1 MPPVTIQN
9 YPVMFGFPDTQPKSF
24 AGVNAGLAV
33 YLTKKYG
40 ARKLLV
46 GSNWTVLQMGV
57 RFRHKLKAPPWTGP
71 FTLAGKRVGFGLCS
85 GTANPYRSASTTH
98 FVGVSTGIGTWT
110 RVAAGNWWTTGY
122 RVFRQVTATETLID
136 SGSIGTLR
144 VSGAD
149 DLCSAWYCRFEK
161 LSSTSMAFDLYVPNG
176 NNSPGEDDFVAQLRS
191 EDWRNSLNNHAGYQ
205 QFASTGTVNEAAGAL
220 DTINIFSDI
229 LDNEARQLGSVEFLS
244 VRAAIIS

>member
-1 MPPVTIQN
+1 
-9 YPVMFGFPDTQPKSF
+9 MFGFPDTQPKSF
-24 AGVNAGLAV
+24 AGVNAGLAI
-33 YLTKKYG
+33 LLPHRKG

-46 GSNWTVLQMGV
+46 GSNWTVLQMGI

-98 FVGVSTGIGTWT
+98 FVGVSTGIGTWQ
-110 RVAAGNWWTTGY
+110 RVASGNWWQTGY
-122 RVFRQVTATETLID
+122 RVFRQVTATETLIA
-136 SGSIGTLR
+136 SGSVGTLR

-161 LSSTSMAFDLYVPNG
+161 LSSTSMGFDVFVPNG
-176 NNSPGEDDFVAQLRS
+176 NNSPGEADFLAQLQS
-191 EDWRNSLNNHAGYQ
+191 DDWRNSLNNHAGYQ
-205 QFASTGTVNEAAGAL
+205 QFSSTGTVNEAAGAL
-220 DTINIFSDI
+220 DTLNIFSDI